1 MSTKRYLM
9 IIDGDRKWLPIEE
22 AGVAY
27 DNGYA
32 PVTIG
37 GYVLVG
43 DFIERKIT
51 NAERRKIVAIADKH
65 SESK

>member
-1 MSTKRYLM
+1 MGVKRYLM
-9 IIDGDRKWLPIEE
+9 IINGERKWLPIEE

-27 DNGYA
+27 DNGFV

-43 DFIERKIT
+43 NFIERKIT
-51 NAERRKIVAIADKH
+51 NTERRKIVAIADHH
-65 SESK
+65 SERK